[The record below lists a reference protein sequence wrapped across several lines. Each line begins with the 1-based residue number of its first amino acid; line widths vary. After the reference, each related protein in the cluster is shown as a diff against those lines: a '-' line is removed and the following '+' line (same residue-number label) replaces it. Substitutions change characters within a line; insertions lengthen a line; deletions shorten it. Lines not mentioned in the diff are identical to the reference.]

1 MKKRTIRL
9 LRGGLWLLLCVALTL
24 CALSLRSEAPPRED
38 VDAASR
44 MLVSSSELLYDADS
58 TSQIDSSSLSGEAE
72 EPPPPEQPEPPQETP
87 PEQTDAPAEAPPQ
100 DVPSDDSGI
109 GDLMDIGSSGGGS
122 GGQLPARRP
131 GEAQGSAEVGDPDRY
146 FETSIIDGDVVDYE
160 RYTFTI
166 RHLKPELQVLGLT
179 VTLNGQS
186 LDYKASSSSV
196 LLKLAEGA
204 NSIVVR
210 AFYSDGA
217 NTVTASQGYTVY
229 YGAGGEVVII
239 AVRDSDGVSLADL
252 HTTSDS
258 TLSFTTYGLKDGNK
272 LRASVRFNGKT
283 VTGSGDRF
291 SATLEYG
298 VNTFEISAGGRN
310 DTVTAR
316 YTVEYKEDGFKITN
330 SFNGTVIDNTT
341 SQPSHIAEELPVYLD
356 TEFFRFRFYLNQ
368 ETGRE
373 QLRQVRYNN
382 KPLSPDGDGWYTAT
396 LDTRRPAYL
405 SLHYTNADGT
415 DLVYKWLVRFH
426 RNAEATPE
434 EKKPVINASI
444 EVGST
449 VIGLENGLVLK
460 SPDVITIINS
470 VSSGGEQL
478 YLNNYRVWVNEQE
491 IYSPCSQT
499 GSSFG
504 YETYLS
510 NEGANTIT
518 ISATDADGY
527 AVKQSWTVYYEK
539 GDVTV
544 TISVEATTVG
554 LGYLVPPTDVT
565 VPGGTNLLTMVTQLL
580 SDNGFSPS
588 VSSNYLAA
596 IQRPGICDGFYID
609 EELMELIVSDEMDDF
624 GAGLDPQ
631 PASMDSLGE
640 FDFYRWSGWMYSYN
654 GRYPGYSMSAC
665 KPQDGAEIR
674 LRFTLAL
681 GKDIGGFNADAGVY
695 GASSGNYYREW

>member
-87 PEQTDAPAEAPPQ
+87 PEQTESPAEAPPQ

-252 HTTSDS
+252 RTTSDS
-258 TLSFTTYGLKDGNK
+258 TLSFTAYGLKDGSK
-272 LRASVRFNGKT
+272 LRVSVRFNGKT

-330 SFNGTVIDNTT
+330 SFNGTIPPASPPTLPRSSPSIWTLSPSASASISIRRRAGSSSGRCATTT
-341 SQPSHIAEELPVYLD
+341 SPCP
-356 TEFFRFRFYLNQ
+356 
-368 ETGRE
+368 
-373 QLRQVRYNN
+373 
-382 KPLSPDGDGWYTAT
+382 PTAT
-396 LDTRRPAYL
+396 AGTRRRWTPGGPRTCRCTIPTRTVRIL
-405 SLHYTNADGT
+405 STSGWCASTGT
-415 DLVYKWLVRFH
+415 QRQ
-426 RNAEATPE
+426 RRRR
-434 EKKPVINASI
+434 
-444 EVGST
+444 
-449 VIGLENGLVLK
+449 K
-460 SPDVITIINS
+460 SP
-470 VSSGGEQL
+470 SS
-478 YLNNYRVWVNEQE
+478 
-491 IYSPCSQT
+491 T
-499 GSSFG
+499 
-504 YETYLS
+504 
-510 NEGANTIT
+510 
-518 ISATDADGY
+518 
-527 AVKQSWTVYYEK
+527 
-539 GDVTV
+539 
-544 TISVEATTVG
+544 
-554 LGYLVPPTDVT
+554 PP
-565 VPGGTNLLTMVTQLL
+565 
-580 SDNGFSPS
+580 SRW
-588 VSSNYLAA
+588 AA
-596 IQRPGICDGFYID
+596 P
-609 EELMELIVSDEMDDF
+609 
-624 GAGLDPQ
+624 
-631 PASMDSLGE
+631 
-640 FDFYRWSGWMYSYN
+640 
-654 GRYPGYSMSAC
+654 
-665 KPQDGAEIR
+665 
-674 LRFTLAL
+674 
-681 GKDIGGFNADAGVY
+681 
-695 GASSGNYYREW
+695 

>member
-9 LRGGLWLLLCVALTL
+9 LRGGLWLLLCAALTL

-252 HTTSDS
+252 RTTSDS
-258 TLSFTTYGLKDGNK
+258 TLSFTAYGLKDGSK

-356 TEFFRFRFYLNQ
+356 TESFRFRF
-368 ETGRE
+368 
-373 QLRQVRYNN
+373 
-382 KPLSPDGDGWYTAT
+382 
-396 LDTRRPAYL
+396 
-405 SLHYTNADGT
+405 
-415 DLVYKWLVRFH
+415 
-426 RNAEATPE
+426 
-434 EKKPVINASI
+434 
-444 EVGST
+444 
-449 VIGLENGLVLK
+449 
-460 SPDVITIINS
+460 
-470 VSSGGEQL
+470 
-478 YLNNYRVWVNEQE
+478 
-491 IYSPCSQT
+491 
-499 GSSFG
+499 
-504 YETYLS
+504 
-510 NEGANTIT
+510 
-518 ISATDADGY
+518 
-527 AVKQSWTVYYEK
+527 
-539 GDVTV
+539 
-544 TISVEATTVG
+544 
-554 LGYLVPPTDVT
+554 
-565 VPGGTNLLTMVTQLL
+565 
-580 SDNGFSPS
+580 
-588 VSSNYLAA
+588 
-596 IQRPGICDGFYID
+596 
-609 EELMELIVSDEMDDF
+609 
-624 GAGLDPQ
+624 
-631 PASMDSLGE
+631 
-640 FDFYRWSGWMYSYN
+640 
-654 GRYPGYSMSAC
+654 
-665 KPQDGAEIR
+665 
-674 LRFTLAL
+674 
-681 GKDIGGFNADAGVY
+681 
-695 GASSGNYYREW
+695 